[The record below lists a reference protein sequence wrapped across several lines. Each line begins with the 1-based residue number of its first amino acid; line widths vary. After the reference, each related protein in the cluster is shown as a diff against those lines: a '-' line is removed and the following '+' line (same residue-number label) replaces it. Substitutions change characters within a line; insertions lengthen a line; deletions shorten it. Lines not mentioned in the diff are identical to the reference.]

1 MNWIR
6 KFLIQIIKNLNME
19 SLEGDKENIA
29 IESEGKGAQ
38 MENVDKPQSF
48 EKPAFGENKT
58 DSNNK

>member
-1 MNWIR
+1 
-6 KFLIQIIKNLNME
+6 ME